1 MTSSELTLRCSQ
13 CDVSTICH
21 IASQGRGT
29 PTLTFVVDTYAVLV
43 TGPAGAGKSTFC
55 ASLITHAQ
63 SLGRSV
69 HLFNLD
75 PAADKFEYPPSI
87 DIKDL
92 VSLEEVMEDLQLGP
106 NGGLIYCFEY
116 LMNNLDWL
124 QEQMGDYDDDY
135 LIIDCP
141 GQIELYTHIPVLPKL
156 AKLLTSTMG
165 IQLVSVYLLESQ
177 FMEDSAKYFSGVLS
191 AMSCMVGLEV
201 PSVNVMSK
209 MDLVKKGTTGAKRRK
224 QVDRFLDPDPELL
237 RESANRT
244 TNPKFHALNS
254 ALVQLIEDFNMVQ
267 FLPLDVTDEES
278 IGVVLSHI
286 DNAIQYGEHEEPKEP
301 HDVSLDR
308 PSRGK
313 KNPDQGVVLLWKKQ
327 MDHGDFDVA
336 E

>member
-1 MTSSELTLRCSQ
+1 MLLPHWLVQADVLRFTPLRSQ
-13 CDVSTICH
+13 CDVSPTTTIH
-21 IASQGRGT
+21 TRFQRWTHLI
-29 PTLTFVVDTYAVLV
+29 DAVLV

-75 PAADKFEYPPSI
+75 PAADKFEHPPSI

-92 VSLEEVMEDLQLGP
+92 VSLEEVMDDLQLGP

-135 LIIDCP
+135 ASTLIIDCP

-177 FMEDSAKYFSGVLS
+177 FMEDTAKYFSGVLS

-278 IGVVLSHI
+278 IGVILSHI

-301 HDVSLDR
+301 HD
-308 PSRGK
+308 
-313 KNPDQGVVLLWKKQ
+313 
-327 MDHGDFDVA
+327 MDEGDFDVA

>member
-1 MTSSELTLRCSQ
+1 M
-13 CDVSTICH
+13 
-21 IASQGRGT
+21 
-29 PTLTFVVDTYAVLV
+29 VDAVLV

-75 PAADKFEYPPSI
+75 PAAENFEYPPSL

-92 VSLEEVMEDLQLGP
+92 VSLEEVMEDLELGP

-116 LMNNLDWL
+116 LMSNLDWL
-124 QEQMGDYDDDY
+124 QDALGDYEDDY

-141 GQIELYTHIPVLPKL
+141 GQIELYTHIPILPNL
-156 AKLLTSTMG
+156 AKLLTSTMN
-165 IQLVSVYLLESQ
+165 INLVSVYLLESQ
-177 FMEDSAKYFSGVLS
+177 FMEDPAKYFSGVLS

-201 PSVNVMSK
+201 PTVNVMSK
-209 MDLVKKGTTGAKRRK
+209 MDLVRKSGTKRKRD
-224 QVDRFLDPDPELL
+224 VERFLDPDPELL
-237 RESANRT
+237 RESANKS

-254 ALVQLIEDFNMVQ
+254 AIAHLIEENNLVQ
-267 FLPLDVTDEES
+267 FLPLDVTDEDS

-301 HDVSLDR
+301 EDLD
-308 PSRGK
+308 
-313 KNPDQGVVLLWKKQ
+313 Q
-327 MDHGDFDVA
+327 GDFDVG